1 MAKIKKVSEESSE
14 KIRRKS
20 AYILPDNPTAC
31 GWKPKD
37 IRDTLF
43 RAITDTANSALAEI
57 DRVVDE
63 ANGYLPETINVSY
76 DEATGKLTVSI
87 NNEDGAELAKK
98 STMLAID
105 TAALADC
112 SVTEDKL
119 SDALQEFVAGSKN
132 SISGLLEREA
142 DKQAKIDN
150 TLTTAAKTVTGA
162 INELDREGKAKE
174 ARLLT
179 AEAKITALEQTVE
192 AGIVYIGTWM
202 YDAEDEEDT
211 PDDERLTDYVSSV
224 AGESPSGGELVL
236 AVQKL
241 PADTDR
247 TYFCLFSKAKNKWD
261 IAPVP
266 NMELSSANS
275 AGLVQGGFNDDNTL
289 YVDIRDGKI
298 ADIKAGEKGEDGTF
312 TAVSIKGLKKLSGD
326 MESLLAGS
334 VSAKRA
340 ERAECDSEGNTIT
353 DTYMTKS
360 AGASKA
366 YVRKYALPVEFND
379 ALYITSGGLVRTVPD
394 DSGAQ
399 FEVESSQIGYVDL
412 FTAAYNLH
420 DDEGGTKFE
429 LSAKNSF
436 TGTVFM
442 HSAVA
447 ETLQFRVVISAGS
460 DATGESNR
468 MLAVVVTLDTYLAAD
483 TLTAVTVTGLFDS
496 LEDDILKLDGTSEN
510 ACIVMKMQAIRT
522 SSKAQKYSIFCN
534 SDFRSAMHL
543 STAFQTVAITSG
555 KVGELP
561 QMRFTSY
568 DLGED
573 DAVIFK
579 PSASVPAENS
589 VVRVILPY
597 LPKNIP
603 TSGTS
608 EHSVKLTIGGV
619 EVPIASSYRV
629 AAITE
634 DLEQCAIM
642 ANGQIIGYD
651 FLMTA
656 TSDGADG
663 MTYRI
668 IQEKLQDYTADL
680 AGKVDKATA
689 DKLTS
694 ARIFLYGVRNTGSA
708 VVPVLAE
715 TGETPLEGTVALRAN
730 DGSLQFRDPTAKSG
744 VSYERAGVTHK
755 KLDESLAGKIDKVT
769 TGVDTAFHVY
779 AYKGTGDNKP
789 TTQTELLAMML
800 STTGKSLAR
809 RREDGSLLVEEPK
822 ETSGYYYELSAV
834 NHKGQNAELAKKVN
848 KVTSTTQ
855 NAHFLYGTAAGS
867 TSGGVTQQ
875 TDTTYEVAN
884 AANAGSVPL
893 RDSAGRMKAALP
905 SEDDDVANKEFV
917 NSSIANVAADYIS
930 SGGEPFS
937 SLTEL
942 TTYTQ
947 YHPDEVGPND
957 YAIVKTT
964 DSDGNKVFS
973 RYKYKQGKGW
983 EKEYDINNSSFTAE
997 QWAAINS
1004 GATAAN
1010 IGAITGKLDR
1020 STTAASG
1027 GKKNVYTVNDSGAT
1041 EMVEADSE
1049 GGTSNIVMR
1058 TSNGSAIFSQGVDAG
1073 SPVIMETLKPYIL
1086 QGVGT
1091 NNPVLVSYLNC
1102 GGFYKPISYLG
1113 YIYTRSETSDVY
1125 TCISKTTD
1133 SFGKKT
1139 INVRVLTP
1147 HTASG
1152 SGAKAAV
1159 YFTSE
1164 TITPQAKLWRH
1175 HLRFEVQPELISGD
1189 DYPGFFAS
1197 ITVYTGSST
1206 AISKSEFLQTYINQ
1220 SFQANGEHVYSTTDH
1235 TPGCI
1240 SNIYVYSTTQ
1250 IRVFYWLTGNT
1261 FAELYDTFAEDEI
1274 TMEDNVFLVQ

>member
-87 NNEDGAELAKK
+87 KNEDGAELAKK

-119 SDALQEFVAGSKN
+119 SDALQEFVTGSKS

-142 DKQAKIDN
+142 DKQAKTDN

-162 INELDREGKAKE
+162 INELDREGKEKE

-192 AGIVYIGTWM
+192 AGITYIGTWR
-202 YDAEDEEDT
+202 YDAEGEEDT
-211 PDDERLTDYVSSV
+211 PDDARLTDYVSSV
-224 AGESPSGGELVL
+224 TERSPSGGELVL

-241 PADTDR
+241 SDDTDR
-247 TYFCLFSKAKNKWD
+247 MYVCLFSKSKDKWD
-261 IAPVP
+261 VAPVP
-266 NMELSSANS
+266 GMELSSVNN
-275 AGLVQGGFNDDNTL
+275 AGLVQGGFNDDDTL

-334 VSAKRA
+334 VSAKKA

-353 DTYMTKS
+353 GTYMTKT

-442 HSAVA
+442 HSATA

-510 ACIVMKMQAIRT
+510 AYIVMKMQAIRT

-589 VVRVILPY
+589 IVRVVLPP
-597 LPKNIP
+597 LEKNIP
-603 TSGTS
+603 ASTEGNP
-608 EHSVKLTIGGV
+608 VKLSIGGV
-619 EVPIASSYRV
+619 EVPIASSYRA

-694 ARIFLYGVRNTGSA
+694 ARIFLYGARNTGSA

-715 TGETPLEGTVALRAN
+715 TGETTLEGTVALRAS
-730 DGSLQFRDPTAKSG
+730 DGSLQFREPTAKSG
-744 VSYERAGVTHK
+744 LSYERAGVTHK

-779 AYKGTGDNKP
+779 AYQGTGDNKP

-822 ETSGYYYELSAV
+822 ETSGREYDLSAA
-834 NHKGQNAELAKKVN
+834 NFKAMNAALAGKVN
-848 KVTSTTQ
+848 KVTSTTE
-855 NAHFLYGTAAGS
+855 NSAFLYGTAAGS

-875 TDTTYEVAN
+875 TDTTYKVAN

-930 SGGEPFS
+930 DGGDPFT
-937 SLTEL
+937 SLTGL

-957 YAIVKTT
+957 YAVVETT

-983 EKEYDINNSSFTAE
+983 KKEYDINNSSFTAA

-1020 STTAASG
+1020 STTAASD
-1027 GKKNVYTVNDSGAT
+1027 GKKNVYTVNDSGST

-1058 TSNGSAIFSQGVDAG
+1058 TSNGSTIFSQGVNAG
-1073 SPVIMETLKPYIL
+1073 SPVILETLEPYIL

-1091 NNPVLVSYLNC
+1091 NNPVFVSYLNC

-1133 SFGKKT
+1133 AFGKKT

-1152 SGAKAAV
+1152 LGAKAAV

-1220 SFQANGEHVYSTTDH
+1220 SFQANGEYVSG
-1235 TPGCI
+1235 PNSIAPACI

-1261 FAELYDTFAEDEI
+1261 FAELYNTFAEDEI